1 MNKIIKLET
10 PEDKIKRIKI
20 KETIRNGLDELNILK
35 INRKKELEEIESKS
49 MILKENERMAR
60 FKIEEIKELEIELK
74 GLESE
79 LKFKKLILKK
89 LGLF

>member
-35 INRKKELEEIESKS
+35 INRKKRTRRNRIEINDSKR
-49 MILKENERMAR
+49 KWKNG
-60 FKIEEIKELEIELK
+60 KI
-74 GLESE
+74 
-79 LKFKKLILKK
+79 
-89 LGLF
+89 

>member
-35 INRKKELEEIESKS
+35 INRKKRTRRNRIEINDSKRKWKNVLTWSKNFESS
-49 MILKENERMAR
+49 
-60 FKIEEIKELEIELK
+60 
-74 GLESE
+74 G
-79 LKFKKLILKK
+79 
-89 LGLF
+89 